1 MKKYCVS
8 IFTVLCSL
16 PAMAS
21 VTVVGRVLD
30 ERGAPLTGAFV
41 MDPNMSGVGG
51 YVESDGTIPSD
62 IPFSDN
68 ITSLQISMLG
78 YETQTV
84 AVNPNNPNIGS
95 IRMQP
100 DTEVL
105 EASVT
110 TACQFTTGSDKLY
123 REINSDKCYPY
134 ACRDAQYE
142 PSGNS
147 VAWYTGG
154 NSICI
159 GSAASGGPCAN
170 FCAGGNCQSITV
182 YDSCDYVIGKECTP
196 TNSTGFSSAFYTWRN
211 NTRTCEIQS
220 CDPGYRHNTT
230 NNTCEYQI
238 GQNCLSELRG
248 NHHAKTATWQLDKS
262 DNIVCKI
269 SACENNRYQ
278 YDTASN
284 KCIDQQGEPCTPENT
299 SHVKEAKYAYDAS
312 SDTLRCEIKKCDS
325 SDYTPN
331 DAKNQCVQSQ
341 GDCTDAAKKR
351 DKNATAGVMRNSIC
365 YITDCITGFDPND
378 AGTQCVQK
386 TGTDC
391 TPQYKSHYLTA
402 KWVLDSSNSELIC
415 EIKTCDSPEYA
426 VENNKCVKQT
436 GKDCTYTPNP
446 NNLIDTATLHLINGK
461 LECRIDD
468 CIDEYTPNA
477 AGTACEQ
484 SAGECTPTD
493 PNAKTGELKNG
504 VCKITECKSSDYIVD
519 RKNNECDLKAG
530 TNCADTLP
538 ARANVATAEWIL
550 GPDNEW
556 YCEAKTCISPQGR
569 YTLDEASNTCTAA
582 KTGECDVSSVP
593 NATKGEWEWHTIKNA
608 YVCTVV
614 DCTKDY
620 VPNEAGDACT
630 QSSGPC
636 TPDDP
641 NAAAGKFRGGTCI
654 VSECKPYFTKQDGKC
669 VSDVG
674 SKCTPENNQHVK
686 SAVWEQQTDGTL
698 ACIVKTCDSDR
709 YEIEDNACVD
719 KKGTACPDDEKP
731 TDANATAFEMKWKNG
746 ALLCEITECTKE
758 YLPSDDGQTCV
769 KSEGDCTTEQLAEIE
784 HATAGELKRGK
795 CRPTDCEDGF
805 EPDGKQCVEIG
816 GKCTTMPE
824 NARRAH
830 REYDA
835 ASGTEIC
842 IIDKCKSDYV
852 LSPDKMSCA
861 KPQLSKEDAQKQ
873 IDELQQNADAMRERE
888 QSLANRMTGGIAIG
902 AMGIGGMQIG
912 ASLAEQNADD
922 AAERDMAAY
931 LATFRCD
938 YGSGLNI
945 QGGETNIQLPGANTL
960 LPLYNEYTT
969 LAADL
974 KTRKEALGMAPG
986 IESEVILDAA
996 TSGLYD
1002 NESLGITDGVY
1013 TSISRAL
1020 MAPGGTDASEWAAQR
1035 ADTQQQLKTGAIVA
1049 GAGALVGVAGNVLTN
1064 YVGKNQP
1071 KESSDEITAKYD
1083 SKRTLLFQKLRPVQE
1098 ESLRKAIDV
1107 APVVE
1112 EDKEQDTSSPIVPN
1126 LDNLFETTISDWQSA
1141 CTQQGGTWDAE
1152 DITCICPGNAWWNL
1166 LDGKCIE
1173 IEISAINLNIGTSV
1187 LPKLPIAVFFAD
1199 SLFDS
1204 GKTTLKSTTEM
1215 DKTIQELRTATS
1227 GETNFKLLIVGY
1239 TDTDR
1244 ILTWKDICTKDKI
1257 CDNNALGRARAQT
1270 VADYIKSQW
1279 PELPA
1284 NTITV
1289 DTAGEK
1295 CAKRTTDAKQK
1306 ALYRKVA
1313 IYVAFNGEALPTSA
1327 EYCSSSQ
1334 SAQ

>member
-1 MKKYCVS
+1 
-8 IFTVLCSL
+8 
-16 PAMAS
+16 
-21 VTVVGRVLD
+21 
-30 ERGAPLTGAFV
+30 

-248 NHHAKTATWQLDKS
+248 NHHAKTATWQLDES

-278 YDTASN
+278 YDRASN

-312 SDTLRCEIKKCDS
+312 SDTLRCEI
-325 SDYTPN
+325 
-331 DAKNQCVQSQ
+331 
-341 GDCTDAAKKR
+341 
-351 DKNATAGVMRNSIC
+351 
-365 YITDCITGFDPND
+365 
-378 AGTQCVQK
+378 
-386 TGTDC
+386 
-391 TPQYKSHYLTA
+391 
-402 KWVLDSSNSELIC
+402 
-415 EIKTCDSPEYA
+415 
-426 VENNKCVKQT
+426 
-436 GKDCTYTPNP
+436 
-446 NNLIDTATLHLINGK
+446 
-461 LECRIDD
+461 
-468 CIDEYTPNA
+468 
-477 AGTACEQ
+477 
-484 SAGECTPTD
+484 
-493 PNAKTGELKNG
+493 
-504 VCKITECKSSDYIVD
+504 
-519 RKNNECDLKAG
+519 
-530 TNCADTLP
+530 
-538 ARANVATAEWIL
+538 
-550 GPDNEW
+550 
-556 YCEAKTCISPQGR
+556 
-569 YTLDEASNTCTAA
+569 
-582 KTGECDVSSVP
+582 
-593 NATKGEWEWHTIKNA
+593 
-608 YVCTVV
+608 
-614 DCTKDY
+614 
-620 VPNEAGDACT
+620 
-630 QSSGPC
+630 
-636 TPDDP
+636 
-641 NAAAGKFRGGTCI
+641 
-654 VSECKPYFTKQDGKC
+654 
-669 VSDVG
+669 
-674 SKCTPENNQHVK
+674 
-686 SAVWEQQTDGTL
+686 
-698 ACIVKTCDSDR
+698 
-709 YEIEDNACVD
+709 
-719 KKGTACPDDEKP
+719 
-731 TDANATAFEMKWKNG
+731 
-746 ALLCEITECTKE
+746 TECTKE
-758 YLPSDDGQTCV
+758 YLPSDDGQTCE
-769 KSEGDCTTEQLAEIE
+769 KSEGKCTDAQLAEIE

-805 EPDGKQCVEIG
+805 EPDGKQCVEIS
-816 GKCTTMPE
+816 GKCDPMPE
-824 NARRAH
+824 NARQAH

-861 KPQLSKEDAQKQ
+861 KPQLSKADAQKQ

-912 ASLAEQNADD
+912 AALAEQSADD

-974 KTRKEALGMAPG
+974 KTRKAALGMAPG

-1083 SKRTLLFQKLRPVQE
+1083 SKRTLLFQNLRPVQE
-1098 ESLRKAIDV
+1098 KSLRTAIAG

-1112 EDKEQDTSSPIVPN
+1112 EDKEQDTSTPTVPN
-1126 LDNLFETTISDWQSA
+1126 PDNLFETTISDWQSA

-1152 DITCICPGNAWWNL
+1152 NIDCNCPGNAWWNL

-1313 IYVAFNGEALPTSA
+1313 IYVAFNGESLPTSA

>member
-312 SDTLRCEIKKCDS
+312 SDTLRCEI
-325 SDYTPN
+325 
-331 DAKNQCVQSQ
+331 
-341 GDCTDAAKKR
+341 
-351 DKNATAGVMRNSIC
+351 
-365 YITDCITGFDPND
+365 
-378 AGTQCVQK
+378 
-386 TGTDC
+386 
-391 TPQYKSHYLTA
+391 
-402 KWVLDSSNSELIC
+402 
-415 EIKTCDSPEYA
+415 
-426 VENNKCVKQT
+426 
-436 GKDCTYTPNP
+436 
-446 NNLIDTATLHLINGK
+446 
-461 LECRIDD
+461 
-468 CIDEYTPNA
+468 
-477 AGTACEQ
+477 
-484 SAGECTPTD
+484 
-493 PNAKTGELKNG
+493 
-504 VCKITECKSSDYIVD
+504 
-519 RKNNECDLKAG
+519 
-530 TNCADTLP
+530 
-538 ARANVATAEWIL
+538 
-550 GPDNEW
+550 
-556 YCEAKTCISPQGR
+556 
-569 YTLDEASNTCTAA
+569 
-582 KTGECDVSSVP
+582 
-593 NATKGEWEWHTIKNA
+593 
-608 YVCTVV
+608 
-614 DCTKDY
+614 
-620 VPNEAGDACT
+620 
-630 QSSGPC
+630 
-636 TPDDP
+636 
-641 NAAAGKFRGGTCI
+641 
-654 VSECKPYFTKQDGKC
+654 
-669 VSDVG
+669 
-674 SKCTPENNQHVK
+674 
-686 SAVWEQQTDGTL
+686 
-698 ACIVKTCDSDR
+698 
-709 YEIEDNACVD
+709 
-719 KKGTACPDDEKP
+719 
-731 TDANATAFEMKWKNG
+731 
-746 ALLCEITECTKE
+746 TECTKE
-758 YLPSDDGQTCV
+758 YLPSDDGQTCE
-769 KSEGDCTTEQLAEIE
+769 KSEGKCTDAQLAEIE

-805 EPDGKQCVEIG
+805 EPDGKKCVEIS
-816 GKCTTMPE
+816 GKCDPMPE

-902 AMGIGGMQIG
+902 AMGIGGMQVG
-912 ASLAEQNADD
+912 AALAEQSADD

-1098 ESLRKAIDV
+1098 KSLRKAIAV

-1152 DITCICPGNAWWNL
+1152 NIDCDCPGNAWWNL

-1173 IEISAINLNIGTSV
+1173 IEISAINLNIGASV

-1295 CAKRTTDAKQK
+1295 CAKSTTDAKQK

>member
-1 MKKYCVS
+1 MKKHLVS
-8 IFTVLCSL
+8 IFTIMFAV
-16 PAMAS
+16 PAMANIS
-21 VTVVGRVLD
+21 ITGRILD
-30 ERGAPLTGAFV
+30 EHGAPLVGAFV

-51 YVESDGTIPSD
+51 YIESDGTIPSN

-68 ITSLQISMLG
+68 ITHLQISMMG

-110 TACQFTTGSDKLY
+110 TACQSTTGSNKLY
-123 REINSDKCYPY
+123 REVNSEKCYPY

-159 GSAASGGPCAN
+159 GSADSGGPCAN

-182 YDSCDYVIGKECTP
+182 YDSCDYVIGQECTP
-196 TNSTGFSSAFYTWRN
+196 TNPTGFSSAIYAWN
-211 NTRTCEIQS
+211 GSTRTCEIQS

-248 NHHAKTATWQLDKS
+248 SHHAKTATWQLDES
-262 DNIVCKI
+262 NNLVCKI

-284 KCIDQQGEPCTPENT
+284 KCIDQQGESCTPEKT
-299 SHVKEAKYAYDAS
+299 DHVKEAKYTYDAS
-312 SDTLRCEIKKCDS
+312 TDTLRCEIKKCDS

-331 DAKNQCVQSQ
+331 DAKTQCIQSQ
-341 GDCTDAAKKR
+341 GDCTQIAKNR
-351 DKNATAGVMRNSIC
+351 DKNATAGVMRDGIC
-365 YITDCITGFDPND
+365 YITDCVLGYEPHD
-378 AGTQCVQK
+378 AGTRCLQK

-391 TPQYKSHYLTA
+391 TPKYKSHYLTA

-446 NNLIDTATLHLINGK
+446 DNLIDTATLHLVNGK
-461 LECRIDD
+461 LECRIDK

-493 PNAKTGELKNG
+493 PNAENGELKNG
-504 VCKITECKSSDYIVD
+504 VCKIIDCKPDYVLN
-519 RKNNECDLKAG
+519 RKNNKCDLKTG

-538 ARANVATAEWIL
+538 ARANVATAEWTL
-550 GPDNEW
+550 GSDNEW
-556 YCEAKTCISPQGR
+556 YCEAKTCVVPRAR
-569 YTLDEASNTCTAA
+569 YTLDKDSNTCIEA
-582 KTGECDVSSVP
+582 KSGDCSVSGIQ
-593 NATKGEWEWHTIKNA
+593 NATKGEWEWDTIQNA
-608 YVCTVV
+608 HVCKVV
-614 DCTKDY
+614 DCVKDY
-620 VPNEAGDACT
+620 VPNNAGDACT

-641 NAAAGKFRGGTCI
+641 NAAAGKFRGDTCI
-654 VSECKPYFTKQDGKC
+654 VTECKPDFTKKDGKC
-669 VSDVG
+669 ISNVG
-674 SKCTPENNQHVK
+674 AKCKPDNNRHVK
-686 SAVWEQQTDGTL
+686 SAVWEQQTDGTM

-709 YEIEDNACVD
+709 YAIENNACVD
-719 KKGTACPDDEKP
+719 KKGTTCPDDEKP

-746 ALLCEITECTKE
+746 ALRCEITECTKE

-795 CRPTDCEDGF
+795 CRPTDCAAGF
-805 EPDGKQCVEIG
+805 EPDGKKCVEIS
-816 GKCTTMPE
+816 GKCDPMPE

-830 REYDA
+830 REWNA
-835 ASGTEIC
+835 ETNTETC
-842 IIDKCKSDYV
+842 IIDECKSDYT
-852 LSPDKMSCA
+852 LTNNQCL

-873 IDELQQNADAMRERE
+873 IDELRENADAMRERE
-888 QSLANRMTGGIAIG
+888 QSLANRTIGAAAIG
-902 AMGIGGMQIG
+902 ATGIGGMQL
-912 ASLAEQNADD
+912 ASALAEQRADD
-922 AAERDMAAY
+922 AAEQDMTAY

-938 YGSGLNI
+938 YGAGRNI
-945 QGGETNIQLPGANTL
+945 SGGEVNIQLPGANTL

-974 KTRKEALGMAPG
+974 KTRKTALGMPPG
-986 IESEVILDAA
+986 LESEVILDAA

-1002 NESLGITDGVY
+1002 NESLGKTDGAY
-1013 TSISRAL
+1013 TSLARAL
-1020 MAPGGTDASEWAAQR
+1020 SDPNSADAAEWAAQR
-1035 ADTQQQLKTGAIVA
+1035 ADTQQQLKTGAITA
-1049 GAGALVGVAGNVLTN
+1049 GAGALVGIVGNVLTN
-1064 YVGKNQP
+1064 YVGDQP
-1071 KESSDEITAKYD
+1071 REQSAEIRAKYD
-1083 SKRTLLFQKLRPVQE
+1083 AKRTLLSKNLSSTQE
-1098 ESLRKAIDV
+1098 ESMREAITN
-1107 APVVE
+1107 APPVE
-1112 EDKEQDTSSPIVPN
+1112 EGKEQDTSATSNSNV
-1126 LDNLFETTISDWQSA
+1126 DNLFQTTVSEWQSSCA
-1141 CTQQGGTWDAE
+1141 QQGGTWDTLN
-1152 DITCICPGNAWWNL
+1152 ITCNCPGNAWWDFIN
-1166 LDGKCIE
+1166 DECVKPNNSG
-1173 IEISAINLNIGTSV
+1173 INLNITTSNESKTPV
-1187 LPKLPIAVFFAD
+1187 AVFFAD

-1204 GKTTLKSTTEM
+1204 GKTTLKSTTELN
-1215 DKTIQELRTATS
+1215 KSIQELRTATS
-1227 GETNFKLLIVGY
+1227 GETNFKLLLVGY

-1279 PELPA
+1279 PDLPTNA
-1284 NTITV
+1284 ISV
-1289 DTAGEK
+1289 DTAGEQ
-1295 CAKRTTDAKQK
+1295 CAKKTTDAKQK

-1313 IYVAFNGEALPTSA
+1313 VYVAFDGEALPVSG
-1327 EYCSSSQ
+1327 EYCN
-1334 SAQ
+1334 AQ

>member
-1 MKKYCVS
+1 
-8 IFTVLCSL
+8 
-16 PAMAS
+16 
-21 VTVVGRVLD
+21 
-30 ERGAPLTGAFV
+30 

-68 ITSLQISMLG
+68 ITSLQISMMG

-105 EASVT
+105 EDSKT
-110 TACQFTTGSDKLY
+110 TACRFTTGSDKLY
-123 REINSDKCYPY
+123 HEINSDKCYPY

-182 YDSCDYVIGKECTP
+182 YDSCDYVIGQECTP
-196 TNSTGFSSAFYTWRN
+196 TNPTGFSSAIYAWN
-211 NTRTCEIQS
+211 GSTRTCEIQS

-248 NHHAKTATWQLDKS
+248 NHHAKTATWQLDES
-262 DNIVCKI
+262 NNLVCKI

-278 YDTASN
+278 YDKASN

-312 SDTLRCEIKKCDS
+312 SDTLRCEI
-325 SDYTPN
+325 
-331 DAKNQCVQSQ
+331 
-341 GDCTDAAKKR
+341 
-351 DKNATAGVMRNSIC
+351 
-365 YITDCITGFDPND
+365 
-378 AGTQCVQK
+378 
-386 TGTDC
+386 
-391 TPQYKSHYLTA
+391 
-402 KWVLDSSNSELIC
+402 
-415 EIKTCDSPEYA
+415 
-426 VENNKCVKQT
+426 
-436 GKDCTYTPNP
+436 
-446 NNLIDTATLHLINGK
+446 
-461 LECRIDD
+461 
-468 CIDEYTPNA
+468 
-477 AGTACEQ
+477 
-484 SAGECTPTD
+484 
-493 PNAKTGELKNG
+493 
-504 VCKITECKSSDYIVD
+504 
-519 RKNNECDLKAG
+519 
-530 TNCADTLP
+530 
-538 ARANVATAEWIL
+538 
-550 GPDNEW
+550 
-556 YCEAKTCISPQGR
+556 
-569 YTLDEASNTCTAA
+569 
-582 KTGECDVSSVP
+582 
-593 NATKGEWEWHTIKNA
+593 
-608 YVCTVV
+608 
-614 DCTKDY
+614 
-620 VPNEAGDACT
+620 
-630 QSSGPC
+630 
-636 TPDDP
+636 
-641 NAAAGKFRGGTCI
+641 
-654 VSECKPYFTKQDGKC
+654 
-669 VSDVG
+669 
-674 SKCTPENNQHVK
+674 
-686 SAVWEQQTDGTL
+686 
-698 ACIVKTCDSDR
+698 
-709 YEIEDNACVD
+709 
-719 KKGTACPDDEKP
+719 
-731 TDANATAFEMKWKNG
+731 
-746 ALLCEITECTKE
+746 TECTKE
-758 YLPSDDGQTCV
+758 YLPSDDGQTCE
-769 KSEGDCTTEQLAEIE
+769 KSEGKCTDAQLAEIE

-805 EPDGKQCVEIG
+805 EPDGKKCVEIS
-816 GKCTTMPE
+816 GKCDPMPE

-912 ASLAEQNADD
+912 AALAEQNADD

-1020 MAPGGTDASEWAAQR
+1020 MAPDGTDASEWAAQR

-1083 SKRTLLFQKLRPVQE
+1083 SKRRLLFKNLRPVQE
-1098 ESLRKAIDV
+1098 ESLRTAIAV
-1107 APVVE
+1107 APGVE

-1152 DITCICPGNAWWNL
+1152 NIDCDCPGNAWWNL

>member
-1 MKKYCVS
+1 
-8 IFTVLCSL
+8 
-16 PAMAS
+16 
-21 VTVVGRVLD
+21 
-30 ERGAPLTGAFV
+30 

-110 TACQFTTGSDKLY
+110 TACQSTTGSNKLY

-196 TNSTGFSSAFYTWRN
+196 TNPTGFSSAIYAWTGS
-211 NTRTCEIQS
+211 TRTCEIQS

-238 GQNCLSELRG
+238 GQNCLNELRG
-248 NHHAKTATWQLDKS
+248 NHHAKTATWQLDES

-312 SDTLRCEIKKCDS
+312 SDTLRCEI
-325 SDYTPN
+325 
-331 DAKNQCVQSQ
+331 
-341 GDCTDAAKKR
+341 
-351 DKNATAGVMRNSIC
+351 
-365 YITDCITGFDPND
+365 
-378 AGTQCVQK
+378 
-386 TGTDC
+386 
-391 TPQYKSHYLTA
+391 
-402 KWVLDSSNSELIC
+402 
-415 EIKTCDSPEYA
+415 
-426 VENNKCVKQT
+426 
-436 GKDCTYTPNP
+436 
-446 NNLIDTATLHLINGK
+446 
-461 LECRIDD
+461 
-468 CIDEYTPNA
+468 
-477 AGTACEQ
+477 
-484 SAGECTPTD
+484 
-493 PNAKTGELKNG
+493 
-504 VCKITECKSSDYIVD
+504 
-519 RKNNECDLKAG
+519 
-530 TNCADTLP
+530 
-538 ARANVATAEWIL
+538 
-550 GPDNEW
+550 
-556 YCEAKTCISPQGR
+556 
-569 YTLDEASNTCTAA
+569 
-582 KTGECDVSSVP
+582 
-593 NATKGEWEWHTIKNA
+593 
-608 YVCTVV
+608 
-614 DCTKDY
+614 
-620 VPNEAGDACT
+620 
-630 QSSGPC
+630 
-636 TPDDP
+636 
-641 NAAAGKFRGGTCI
+641 
-654 VSECKPYFTKQDGKC
+654 
-669 VSDVG
+669 
-674 SKCTPENNQHVK
+674 
-686 SAVWEQQTDGTL
+686 
-698 ACIVKTCDSDR
+698 
-709 YEIEDNACVD
+709 
-719 KKGTACPDDEKP
+719 
-731 TDANATAFEMKWKNG
+731 
-746 ALLCEITECTKE
+746 TECTTE
-758 YLPSDDGQTCV
+758 YLPSDDGQTCE

-912 ASLAEQNADD
+912 AALAEQSADD

-1083 SKRTLLFQKLRPVQE
+1083 SKRTLLFQNLRPVQE

-1112 EDKEQDTSSPIVPN
+1112 EGKEQDTSSLI
-1126 LDNLFETTISDWQSA
+1126 DNLFKTTVSEWQSA

-1152 DITCICPGNAWWNL
+1152 NIDCNCPGNAWWNL

-1173 IEISAINLNIGTSV
+1173 FEISAINLNIGTSV

-1295 CAKRTTDAKQK
+1295 CAKSTTDAKQK

>member
-1 MKKYCVS
+1 
-8 IFTVLCSL
+8 
-16 PAMAS
+16 
-21 VTVVGRVLD
+21 
-30 ERGAPLTGAFV
+30 

-84 AVNPNNPNIGS
+84 AVNPDNPNIGS

-248 NHHAKTATWQLDKS
+248 NHHAKTATWQLDES

-284 KCIDQQGEPCTPENT
+284 KCIDQQDEPCTPENT

-312 SDTLRCEIKKCDS
+312 SDTLRCEI
-325 SDYTPN
+325 
-331 DAKNQCVQSQ
+331 
-341 GDCTDAAKKR
+341 
-351 DKNATAGVMRNSIC
+351 
-365 YITDCITGFDPND
+365 
-378 AGTQCVQK
+378 
-386 TGTDC
+386 
-391 TPQYKSHYLTA
+391 
-402 KWVLDSSNSELIC
+402 
-415 EIKTCDSPEYA
+415 
-426 VENNKCVKQT
+426 
-436 GKDCTYTPNP
+436 
-446 NNLIDTATLHLINGK
+446 
-461 LECRIDD
+461 
-468 CIDEYTPNA
+468 
-477 AGTACEQ
+477 
-484 SAGECTPTD
+484 
-493 PNAKTGELKNG
+493 
-504 VCKITECKSSDYIVD
+504 
-519 RKNNECDLKAG
+519 
-530 TNCADTLP
+530 
-538 ARANVATAEWIL
+538 
-550 GPDNEW
+550 
-556 YCEAKTCISPQGR
+556 
-569 YTLDEASNTCTAA
+569 
-582 KTGECDVSSVP
+582 
-593 NATKGEWEWHTIKNA
+593 
-608 YVCTVV
+608 
-614 DCTKDY
+614 
-620 VPNEAGDACT
+620 
-630 QSSGPC
+630 
-636 TPDDP
+636 
-641 NAAAGKFRGGTCI
+641 
-654 VSECKPYFTKQDGKC
+654 
-669 VSDVG
+669 
-674 SKCTPENNQHVK
+674 
-686 SAVWEQQTDGTL
+686 
-698 ACIVKTCDSDR
+698 
-709 YEIEDNACVD
+709 
-719 KKGTACPDDEKP
+719 
-731 TDANATAFEMKWKNG
+731 
-746 ALLCEITECTKE
+746 TECTKE
-758 YLPSDDGQTCV
+758 YLPSDDGQTCE
-769 KSEGDCTTEQLAEIE
+769 KSEGKCTDAQLAEIE

-805 EPDGKQCVEIG
+805 EPDGEKCVEIS
-816 GKCTTMPE
+816 GKCDPMPE
-824 NARRAH
+824 NARQAH

-912 ASLAEQNADD
+912 AALAEQNADD

-1083 SKRTLLFQKLRPVQE
+1083 SKRTLLFQNLGPVQE
-1098 ESLRKAIDV
+1098 ESLRKAIAV

-1152 DITCICPGNAWWNL
+1152 NIDCDCPGNAWWNL

-1173 IEISAINLNIGTSV
+1173 IEISAINLNISASV

-1313 IYVAFNGEALPTSA
+1313 IYVAFNGETLPTSA

>member
-278 YDTASN
+278 YDKASN

-312 SDTLRCEIKKCDS
+312 SDTLRCEI
-325 SDYTPN
+325 
-331 DAKNQCVQSQ
+331 
-341 GDCTDAAKKR
+341 
-351 DKNATAGVMRNSIC
+351 
-365 YITDCITGFDPND
+365 
-378 AGTQCVQK
+378 
-386 TGTDC
+386 
-391 TPQYKSHYLTA
+391 
-402 KWVLDSSNSELIC
+402 
-415 EIKTCDSPEYA
+415 
-426 VENNKCVKQT
+426 
-436 GKDCTYTPNP
+436 
-446 NNLIDTATLHLINGK
+446 
-461 LECRIDD
+461 
-468 CIDEYTPNA
+468 
-477 AGTACEQ
+477 
-484 SAGECTPTD
+484 
-493 PNAKTGELKNG
+493 
-504 VCKITECKSSDYIVD
+504 
-519 RKNNECDLKAG
+519 
-530 TNCADTLP
+530 
-538 ARANVATAEWIL
+538 
-550 GPDNEW
+550 
-556 YCEAKTCISPQGR
+556 
-569 YTLDEASNTCTAA
+569 
-582 KTGECDVSSVP
+582 
-593 NATKGEWEWHTIKNA
+593 
-608 YVCTVV
+608 
-614 DCTKDY
+614 
-620 VPNEAGDACT
+620 
-630 QSSGPC
+630 
-636 TPDDP
+636 
-641 NAAAGKFRGGTCI
+641 
-654 VSECKPYFTKQDGKC
+654 
-669 VSDVG
+669 
-674 SKCTPENNQHVK
+674 
-686 SAVWEQQTDGTL
+686 
-698 ACIVKTCDSDR
+698 
-709 YEIEDNACVD
+709 
-719 KKGTACPDDEKP
+719 
-731 TDANATAFEMKWKNG
+731 
-746 ALLCEITECTKE
+746 TECTKE
-758 YLPSDDGQTCV
+758 YLPSDDGQTCE
-769 KSEGDCTTEQLAEIE
+769 KSEGKCTDAQLAEIE

-795 CRPTDCEDGF
+795 CHPTDCEDGF
-805 EPDGKQCVEIG
+805 EPDGKQCVEIS
-816 GKCTTMPE
+816 GKCDPMPE
-824 NARRAH
+824 NARQAH

-902 AMGIGGMQIG
+902 ATGIGGMQIG
-912 ASLAEQNADD
+912 AALAEQSADD

-1020 MAPGGTDASEWAAQR
+1020 MAPDGTDASEWAAQR

-1083 SKRTLLFQKLRPVQE
+1083 SKRTLLFQNLRPVQE
-1098 ESLRKAIDV
+1098 ESLRKAIAV

-1126 LDNLFETTISDWQSA
+1126 PDNLFETTISDWQSA

-1152 DITCICPGNAWWNL
+1152 NIDCECPGNAWWNL

>member
-248 NHHAKTATWQLDKS
+248 NHHAKTATWQLDES

-278 YDTASN
+278 YDTTSN

-312 SDTLRCEIKKCDS
+312 SDTLRCEI
-325 SDYTPN
+325 
-331 DAKNQCVQSQ
+331 
-341 GDCTDAAKKR
+341 
-351 DKNATAGVMRNSIC
+351 
-365 YITDCITGFDPND
+365 
-378 AGTQCVQK
+378 
-386 TGTDC
+386 
-391 TPQYKSHYLTA
+391 
-402 KWVLDSSNSELIC
+402 
-415 EIKTCDSPEYA
+415 
-426 VENNKCVKQT
+426 
-436 GKDCTYTPNP
+436 
-446 NNLIDTATLHLINGK
+446 
-461 LECRIDD
+461 
-468 CIDEYTPNA
+468 
-477 AGTACEQ
+477 
-484 SAGECTPTD
+484 
-493 PNAKTGELKNG
+493 
-504 VCKITECKSSDYIVD
+504 
-519 RKNNECDLKAG
+519 
-530 TNCADTLP
+530 
-538 ARANVATAEWIL
+538 
-550 GPDNEW
+550 
-556 YCEAKTCISPQGR
+556 
-569 YTLDEASNTCTAA
+569 
-582 KTGECDVSSVP
+582 
-593 NATKGEWEWHTIKNA
+593 
-608 YVCTVV
+608 
-614 DCTKDY
+614 
-620 VPNEAGDACT
+620 
-630 QSSGPC
+630 
-636 TPDDP
+636 
-641 NAAAGKFRGGTCI
+641 
-654 VSECKPYFTKQDGKC
+654 
-669 VSDVG
+669 
-674 SKCTPENNQHVK
+674 
-686 SAVWEQQTDGTL
+686 
-698 ACIVKTCDSDR
+698 
-709 YEIEDNACVD
+709 
-719 KKGTACPDDEKP
+719 
-731 TDANATAFEMKWKNG
+731 
-746 ALLCEITECTKE
+746 TECTKE
-758 YLPSDDGQTCV
+758 YLPSDDGQTCE
-769 KSEGDCTTEQLAEIE
+769 KSEGKCTDAQLAEIE

-805 EPDGKQCVEIG
+805 EPDGKKCVEIS
-816 GKCTTMPE
+816 GKCDPMPE
-824 NARRAH
+824 NARQAH

-912 ASLAEQNADD
+912 AALAEQSADD

-1083 SKRTLLFQKLRPVQE
+1083 SKRTLLFQNLHPVQE

-1107 APVVE
+1107 APGVE
-1112 EDKEQDTSSPIVPN
+1112 KDKEQDTSSPTVPN
-1126 LDNLFETTISDWQSA
+1126 PDNLFETTISDWQSA

-1152 DITCICPGNAWWNL
+1152 NITCHCPGNAWWNL

-1227 GETNFKLLIVGY
+1227 GDTNFKLLIVGY

>member
-1 MKKYCVS
+1 
-8 IFTVLCSL
+8 
-16 PAMAS
+16 
-21 VTVVGRVLD
+21 
-30 ERGAPLTGAFV
+30 

-312 SDTLRCEIKKCDS
+312 SDTLRCEI
-325 SDYTPN
+325 
-331 DAKNQCVQSQ
+331 
-341 GDCTDAAKKR
+341 
-351 DKNATAGVMRNSIC
+351 
-365 YITDCITGFDPND
+365 
-378 AGTQCVQK
+378 
-386 TGTDC
+386 
-391 TPQYKSHYLTA
+391 
-402 KWVLDSSNSELIC
+402 
-415 EIKTCDSPEYA
+415 
-426 VENNKCVKQT
+426 
-436 GKDCTYTPNP
+436 
-446 NNLIDTATLHLINGK
+446 
-461 LECRIDD
+461 
-468 CIDEYTPNA
+468 
-477 AGTACEQ
+477 
-484 SAGECTPTD
+484 
-493 PNAKTGELKNG
+493 
-504 VCKITECKSSDYIVD
+504 
-519 RKNNECDLKAG
+519 
-530 TNCADTLP
+530 
-538 ARANVATAEWIL
+538 
-550 GPDNEW
+550 
-556 YCEAKTCISPQGR
+556 
-569 YTLDEASNTCTAA
+569 
-582 KTGECDVSSVP
+582 
-593 NATKGEWEWHTIKNA
+593 
-608 YVCTVV
+608 
-614 DCTKDY
+614 
-620 VPNEAGDACT
+620 
-630 QSSGPC
+630 
-636 TPDDP
+636 
-641 NAAAGKFRGGTCI
+641 
-654 VSECKPYFTKQDGKC
+654 
-669 VSDVG
+669 
-674 SKCTPENNQHVK
+674 
-686 SAVWEQQTDGTL
+686 
-698 ACIVKTCDSDR
+698 
-709 YEIEDNACVD
+709 
-719 KKGTACPDDEKP
+719 
-731 TDANATAFEMKWKNG
+731 
-746 ALLCEITECTKE
+746 TECTKE

-805 EPDGKQCVEIG
+805 EPDGKKCVEIS
-816 GKCTTMPE
+816 GKCDPMPE
-824 NARRAH
+824 NARQAH

-902 AMGIGGMQIG
+902 ATGIGGMQIG
-912 ASLAEQNADD
+912 AALAEQSADD

-1083 SKRTLLFQKLRPVQE
+1083 SKRTLLFQNLRPVQE
-1098 ESLRKAIDV
+1098 KSLREAITY

-1112 EDKEQDTSSPIVPN
+1112 EGKEQDTSPTVPN

-1152 DITCICPGNAWWNL
+1152 NIDCDCPGNAWWNL

-1313 IYVAFNGEALPTSA
+1313 IYVAFNGETLPTSA

>member
-1 MKKYCVS
+1 
-8 IFTVLCSL
+8 
-16 PAMAS
+16 
-21 VTVVGRVLD
+21 
-30 ERGAPLTGAFV
+30 

-84 AVNPNNPNIGS
+84 AVNPDNPNIGS

-248 NHHAKTATWQLDKS
+248 NHHAKTATWQLDES

-278 YDTASN
+278 YDRASN

-312 SDTLRCEIKKCDS
+312 SDTLRCEI
-325 SDYTPN
+325 
-331 DAKNQCVQSQ
+331 
-341 GDCTDAAKKR
+341 
-351 DKNATAGVMRNSIC
+351 
-365 YITDCITGFDPND
+365 
-378 AGTQCVQK
+378 
-386 TGTDC
+386 
-391 TPQYKSHYLTA
+391 
-402 KWVLDSSNSELIC
+402 
-415 EIKTCDSPEYA
+415 
-426 VENNKCVKQT
+426 
-436 GKDCTYTPNP
+436 
-446 NNLIDTATLHLINGK
+446 
-461 LECRIDD
+461 
-468 CIDEYTPNA
+468 
-477 AGTACEQ
+477 
-484 SAGECTPTD
+484 
-493 PNAKTGELKNG
+493 
-504 VCKITECKSSDYIVD
+504 
-519 RKNNECDLKAG
+519 
-530 TNCADTLP
+530 
-538 ARANVATAEWIL
+538 
-550 GPDNEW
+550 
-556 YCEAKTCISPQGR
+556 
-569 YTLDEASNTCTAA
+569 
-582 KTGECDVSSVP
+582 
-593 NATKGEWEWHTIKNA
+593 
-608 YVCTVV
+608 
-614 DCTKDY
+614 
-620 VPNEAGDACT
+620 
-630 QSSGPC
+630 
-636 TPDDP
+636 
-641 NAAAGKFRGGTCI
+641 
-654 VSECKPYFTKQDGKC
+654 
-669 VSDVG
+669 
-674 SKCTPENNQHVK
+674 
-686 SAVWEQQTDGTL
+686 
-698 ACIVKTCDSDR
+698 
-709 YEIEDNACVD
+709 
-719 KKGTACPDDEKP
+719 
-731 TDANATAFEMKWKNG
+731 
-746 ALLCEITECTKE
+746 TECTTE
-758 YLPSDDGQTCV
+758 YLPSDDGQTCE
-769 KSEGDCTTEQLAEIE
+769 KSEGKCTDAQLAEIE

-805 EPDGKQCVEIG
+805 EPDGEKCVEIS
-816 GKCTTMPE
+816 GKCDPMPE
-824 NARRAH
+824 NARQAH

-912 ASLAEQNADD
+912 AALAEQNADD

-1098 ESLRKAIDV
+1098 ESFRKAIAD

-1112 EDKEQDTSSPIVPN
+1112 EGKEQDTSSIGQN
-1126 LDNLFETTISDWQSA
+1126 LDKLFETTISDWQSA

-1152 DITCICPGNAWWNL
+1152 NIDCDCPGNAWWNL

-1313 IYVAFNGEALPTSA
+1313 IYVAFNGETLPTSA

>member
-1 MKKYCVS
+1 MKKYLVS
-8 IFTVLCSL
+8 IFTIMFAV
-16 PAMAS
+16 PAMANIS
-21 VTVVGRVLD
+21 ITGRILD

-68 ITSLQISMLG
+68 ITSLQISMMG

-105 EASVT
+105 EDSKT
-110 TACQFTTGSDKLY
+110 TACRFTTGSDKLY
-123 REINSDKCYPY
+123 HEINSDKCYPY

-159 GSAASGGPCAN
+159 GSADSGGPCAN

-182 YDSCDYVIGKECTP
+182 YDSCDYVIGQECTP
-196 TNSTGFSSAFYTWRN
+196 TNPTGFSSAIYAWN
-211 NTRTCEIQS
+211 GSTRTCEIQS

-248 NHHAKTATWQLDKS
+248 NHHAKTATWQLDES
-262 DNIVCKI
+262 NNLVCKI

-278 YDTASN
+278 YDKASN

-312 SDTLRCEIKKCDS
+312 SDTLRCEI
-325 SDYTPN
+325 
-331 DAKNQCVQSQ
+331 
-341 GDCTDAAKKR
+341 
-351 DKNATAGVMRNSIC
+351 
-365 YITDCITGFDPND
+365 
-378 AGTQCVQK
+378 
-386 TGTDC
+386 
-391 TPQYKSHYLTA
+391 
-402 KWVLDSSNSELIC
+402 
-415 EIKTCDSPEYA
+415 
-426 VENNKCVKQT
+426 
-436 GKDCTYTPNP
+436 
-446 NNLIDTATLHLINGK
+446 
-461 LECRIDD
+461 
-468 CIDEYTPNA
+468 
-477 AGTACEQ
+477 
-484 SAGECTPTD
+484 
-493 PNAKTGELKNG
+493 
-504 VCKITECKSSDYIVD
+504 
-519 RKNNECDLKAG
+519 
-530 TNCADTLP
+530 
-538 ARANVATAEWIL
+538 
-550 GPDNEW
+550 
-556 YCEAKTCISPQGR
+556 
-569 YTLDEASNTCTAA
+569 
-582 KTGECDVSSVP
+582 
-593 NATKGEWEWHTIKNA
+593 
-608 YVCTVV
+608 
-614 DCTKDY
+614 
-620 VPNEAGDACT
+620 
-630 QSSGPC
+630 
-636 TPDDP
+636 
-641 NAAAGKFRGGTCI
+641 
-654 VSECKPYFTKQDGKC
+654 
-669 VSDVG
+669 
-674 SKCTPENNQHVK
+674 
-686 SAVWEQQTDGTL
+686 
-698 ACIVKTCDSDR
+698 
-709 YEIEDNACVD
+709 
-719 KKGTACPDDEKP
+719 
-731 TDANATAFEMKWKNG
+731 
-746 ALLCEITECTKE
+746 TECTKE
-758 YLPSDDGQTCV
+758 YLPSDDGQTCE
-769 KSEGDCTTEQLAEIE
+769 KSEGKCTDAQLAEIE

-805 EPDGKQCVEIG
+805 EPDGKQCVEIS
-816 GKCTTMPE
+816 GKCDPMPE
-824 NARRAH
+824 NARQAH

-912 ASLAEQNADD
+912 AALAEQSADD

-1020 MAPGGTDASEWAAQR
+1020 MAPDGTDASEWAAQR

-1083 SKRTLLFQKLRPVQE
+1083 SKRTLLFQNLGPVQE
-1098 ESLRKAIDV
+1098 ESLRKAIAV

-1152 DITCICPGNAWWNL
+1152 DITCHCPGNAWWNL

-1227 GETNFKLLIVGY
+1227 GDTNFKLLIVGY

-1313 IYVAFNGEALPTSA
+1313 IYVAFNGETLPTSA

>member
-1 MKKYCVS
+1 
-8 IFTVLCSL
+8 
-16 PAMAS
+16 
-21 VTVVGRVLD
+21 
-30 ERGAPLTGAFV
+30 

-84 AVNPNNPNIGS
+84 AVNPDNPNIGS

-248 NHHAKTATWQLDKS
+248 NHHAKTATWQLDES

-278 YDTASN
+278 YDRASN

-312 SDTLRCEIKKCDS
+312 SDTLRCEI
-325 SDYTPN
+325 
-331 DAKNQCVQSQ
+331 
-341 GDCTDAAKKR
+341 
-351 DKNATAGVMRNSIC
+351 
-365 YITDCITGFDPND
+365 
-378 AGTQCVQK
+378 
-386 TGTDC
+386 
-391 TPQYKSHYLTA
+391 
-402 KWVLDSSNSELIC
+402 
-415 EIKTCDSPEYA
+415 
-426 VENNKCVKQT
+426 
-436 GKDCTYTPNP
+436 
-446 NNLIDTATLHLINGK
+446 
-461 LECRIDD
+461 
-468 CIDEYTPNA
+468 
-477 AGTACEQ
+477 
-484 SAGECTPTD
+484 
-493 PNAKTGELKNG
+493 
-504 VCKITECKSSDYIVD
+504 
-519 RKNNECDLKAG
+519 
-530 TNCADTLP
+530 
-538 ARANVATAEWIL
+538 
-550 GPDNEW
+550 
-556 YCEAKTCISPQGR
+556 
-569 YTLDEASNTCTAA
+569 
-582 KTGECDVSSVP
+582 
-593 NATKGEWEWHTIKNA
+593 
-608 YVCTVV
+608 
-614 DCTKDY
+614 
-620 VPNEAGDACT
+620 
-630 QSSGPC
+630 
-636 TPDDP
+636 
-641 NAAAGKFRGGTCI
+641 
-654 VSECKPYFTKQDGKC
+654 
-669 VSDVG
+669 
-674 SKCTPENNQHVK
+674 
-686 SAVWEQQTDGTL
+686 
-698 ACIVKTCDSDR
+698 
-709 YEIEDNACVD
+709 
-719 KKGTACPDDEKP
+719 
-731 TDANATAFEMKWKNG
+731 
-746 ALLCEITECTKE
+746 TECTTE
-758 YLPSDDGQTCV
+758 YLPSDDGQTCE
-769 KSEGDCTTEQLAEIE
+769 KSEGKCTDAQLAEIE

-805 EPDGKQCVEIG
+805 EPDGEKCVEIS
-816 GKCTTMPE
+816 GKCDPMPE
-824 NARRAH
+824 NARQAH

-912 ASLAEQNADD
+912 AALAEQNADD

-1083 SKRTLLFQKLRPVQE
+1083 SKRTLLFQNLGPVQE
-1098 ESLRKAIDV
+1098 ESLRKAIAV

-1152 DITCICPGNAWWNL
+1152 NIDCDCPGNAWWNL

-1313 IYVAFNGEALPTSA
+1313 IYVAFNGETLPTSA

>member
-196 TNSTGFSSAFYTWRN
+196 TNSTGFSSAIYAWN
-211 NTRTCEIQS
+211 GSTRTCEIQS

-248 NHHAKTATWQLDKS
+248 NHHAKTATWQLDES
-262 DNIVCKI
+262 NNIVCKI

-278 YDTASN
+278 YDTTSN

-312 SDTLRCEIKKCDS
+312 SDTLRCEI
-325 SDYTPN
+325 
-331 DAKNQCVQSQ
+331 
-341 GDCTDAAKKR
+341 
-351 DKNATAGVMRNSIC
+351 
-365 YITDCITGFDPND
+365 
-378 AGTQCVQK
+378 
-386 TGTDC
+386 
-391 TPQYKSHYLTA
+391 
-402 KWVLDSSNSELIC
+402 
-415 EIKTCDSPEYA
+415 
-426 VENNKCVKQT
+426 
-436 GKDCTYTPNP
+436 
-446 NNLIDTATLHLINGK
+446 
-461 LECRIDD
+461 
-468 CIDEYTPNA
+468 
-477 AGTACEQ
+477 
-484 SAGECTPTD
+484 
-493 PNAKTGELKNG
+493 
-504 VCKITECKSSDYIVD
+504 
-519 RKNNECDLKAG
+519 
-530 TNCADTLP
+530 
-538 ARANVATAEWIL
+538 
-550 GPDNEW
+550 
-556 YCEAKTCISPQGR
+556 
-569 YTLDEASNTCTAA
+569 
-582 KTGECDVSSVP
+582 
-593 NATKGEWEWHTIKNA
+593 
-608 YVCTVV
+608 
-614 DCTKDY
+614 
-620 VPNEAGDACT
+620 
-630 QSSGPC
+630 
-636 TPDDP
+636 
-641 NAAAGKFRGGTCI
+641 
-654 VSECKPYFTKQDGKC
+654 
-669 VSDVG
+669 
-674 SKCTPENNQHVK
+674 
-686 SAVWEQQTDGTL
+686 
-698 ACIVKTCDSDR
+698 
-709 YEIEDNACVD
+709 
-719 KKGTACPDDEKP
+719 
-731 TDANATAFEMKWKNG
+731 
-746 ALLCEITECTKE
+746 TECTKE
-758 YLPSDDGQTCV
+758 YLPSDDGQTCE
-769 KSEGDCTTEQLAEIE
+769 KSEGKCTDAQLAEIE

-805 EPDGKQCVEIG
+805 EPDGKQCVEIS
-816 GKCTTMPE
+816 GKCDPMPE
-824 NARRAH
+824 NARQAH

-873 IDELQQNADAMRERE
+873 IDELQQNADAIRERE

-912 ASLAEQNADD
+912 AALAEQNADD

-1049 GAGALVGVAGNVLTN
+1049 GAGALVGVAGNVLNN

-1098 ESLRKAIDV
+1098 ESFRKAIAV

-1112 EDKEQDTSSPIVPN
+1112 KDKEQDTSSIGQN
-1126 LDNLFETTISDWQSA
+1126 LDKLFETTISDWQSA

-1152 DITCICPGNAWWNL
+1152 NIDCDCPGNAWWNL

-1173 IEISAINLNIGTSV
+1173 IEISAINLNISASV

>member
-1 MKKYCVS
+1 
-8 IFTVLCSL
+8 
-16 PAMAS
+16 MAS

-196 TNSTGFSSAFYTWRN
+196 TNSTGFSSAIYAWN
-211 NTRTCEIQS
+211 GSTRTCEIQS

-248 NHHAKTATWQLDKS
+248 NHHAKTATWQLDES

-278 YDTASN
+278 YDKASN

-312 SDTLRCEIKKCDS
+312 SDTLRCEI
-325 SDYTPN
+325 
-331 DAKNQCVQSQ
+331 
-341 GDCTDAAKKR
+341 
-351 DKNATAGVMRNSIC
+351 
-365 YITDCITGFDPND
+365 
-378 AGTQCVQK
+378 
-386 TGTDC
+386 
-391 TPQYKSHYLTA
+391 
-402 KWVLDSSNSELIC
+402 
-415 EIKTCDSPEYA
+415 
-426 VENNKCVKQT
+426 
-436 GKDCTYTPNP
+436 
-446 NNLIDTATLHLINGK
+446 
-461 LECRIDD
+461 
-468 CIDEYTPNA
+468 
-477 AGTACEQ
+477 
-484 SAGECTPTD
+484 
-493 PNAKTGELKNG
+493 
-504 VCKITECKSSDYIVD
+504 
-519 RKNNECDLKAG
+519 
-530 TNCADTLP
+530 
-538 ARANVATAEWIL
+538 
-550 GPDNEW
+550 
-556 YCEAKTCISPQGR
+556 
-569 YTLDEASNTCTAA
+569 
-582 KTGECDVSSVP
+582 
-593 NATKGEWEWHTIKNA
+593 
-608 YVCTVV
+608 
-614 DCTKDY
+614 
-620 VPNEAGDACT
+620 
-630 QSSGPC
+630 
-636 TPDDP
+636 
-641 NAAAGKFRGGTCI
+641 
-654 VSECKPYFTKQDGKC
+654 
-669 VSDVG
+669 
-674 SKCTPENNQHVK
+674 
-686 SAVWEQQTDGTL
+686 
-698 ACIVKTCDSDR
+698 
-709 YEIEDNACVD
+709 
-719 KKGTACPDDEKP
+719 
-731 TDANATAFEMKWKNG
+731 
-746 ALLCEITECTKE
+746 TECTKE
-758 YLPSDDGQTCV
+758 YLPSDDGQTCE
-769 KSEGDCTTEQLAEIE
+769 KSEGKCTDAQLAEIE

-795 CRPTDCEDGF
+795 CHPTDCEDGF
-805 EPDGKQCVEIG
+805 EPDGKQCVEIS
-816 GKCTTMPE
+816 GKCDPMPE
-824 NARRAH
+824 NARQAH

-902 AMGIGGMQIG
+902 ATGIGGMQIG
-912 ASLAEQNADD
+912 AALAEQSADD

-974 KTRKEALGMAPG
+974 KTRKAALGMAPG

-1083 SKRTLLFQKLRPVQE
+1083 SKRTLLFQNLRPVQE
-1098 ESLRKAIDV
+1098 ESLRKAIAV

-1152 DITCICPGNAWWNL
+1152 NIDCECPGNAWWNL

-1173 IEISAINLNIGTSV
+1173 IEISAINLNTGTSV

>member
-1 MKKYCVS
+1 
-8 IFTVLCSL
+8 
-16 PAMAS
+16 
-21 VTVVGRVLD
+21 
-30 ERGAPLTGAFV
+30 

-196 TNSTGFSSAFYTWRN
+196 TNSTGFSSAIYAWN
-211 NTRTCEIQS
+211 GSTRTCEIQS

-248 NHHAKTATWQLDKS
+248 NHHAKTATWQLDES

-278 YDTASN
+278 YDKASN

-312 SDTLRCEIKKCDS
+312 SDTLRCEI
-325 SDYTPN
+325 
-331 DAKNQCVQSQ
+331 
-341 GDCTDAAKKR
+341 
-351 DKNATAGVMRNSIC
+351 
-365 YITDCITGFDPND
+365 
-378 AGTQCVQK
+378 
-386 TGTDC
+386 
-391 TPQYKSHYLTA
+391 
-402 KWVLDSSNSELIC
+402 
-415 EIKTCDSPEYA
+415 
-426 VENNKCVKQT
+426 
-436 GKDCTYTPNP
+436 
-446 NNLIDTATLHLINGK
+446 
-461 LECRIDD
+461 
-468 CIDEYTPNA
+468 
-477 AGTACEQ
+477 
-484 SAGECTPTD
+484 
-493 PNAKTGELKNG
+493 
-504 VCKITECKSSDYIVD
+504 
-519 RKNNECDLKAG
+519 
-530 TNCADTLP
+530 
-538 ARANVATAEWIL
+538 
-550 GPDNEW
+550 
-556 YCEAKTCISPQGR
+556 
-569 YTLDEASNTCTAA
+569 
-582 KTGECDVSSVP
+582 
-593 NATKGEWEWHTIKNA
+593 
-608 YVCTVV
+608 
-614 DCTKDY
+614 
-620 VPNEAGDACT
+620 
-630 QSSGPC
+630 
-636 TPDDP
+636 
-641 NAAAGKFRGGTCI
+641 
-654 VSECKPYFTKQDGKC
+654 
-669 VSDVG
+669 
-674 SKCTPENNQHVK
+674 
-686 SAVWEQQTDGTL
+686 
-698 ACIVKTCDSDR
+698 
-709 YEIEDNACVD
+709 
-719 KKGTACPDDEKP
+719 
-731 TDANATAFEMKWKNG
+731 
-746 ALLCEITECTKE
+746 TECTKE
-758 YLPSDDGQTCV
+758 YLPSDDGQTCE
-769 KSEGDCTTEQLAEIE
+769 KSEGKCTDAQLAEIE

-805 EPDGKQCVEIG
+805 EPDGKKCVEIS
-816 GKCTTMPE
+816 GKCDPMPE
-824 NARRAH
+824 NALQAH

-912 ASLAEQNADD
+912 AALAEQSADD

-1083 SKRTLLFQKLRPVQE
+1083 SKRTLLFQNLRPVQKK
-1098 ESLRKAIDV
+1098 SLREAITKAP
-1107 APVVE
+1107 AVE
-1112 EDKEQDTSSPIVPN
+1112 EGKEQDTSSLI
-1126 LDNLFETTISDWQSA
+1126 DNLFETTISDWQSA

-1152 DITCICPGNAWWNL
+1152 NIDCDCPGNAWWDL

-1173 IEISAINLNIGTSV
+1173 FEISAINLNIGTSV
-1187 LPKLPIAVFFAD
+1187 FPKLPIAVFFAD

>member
-1 MKKYCVS
+1 MKKPLVS
-8 IFTVLCSL
+8 IFTIMFAV
-16 PAMAS
+16 PAMANMT
-21 VTVVGRVLD
+21 VT
-30 ERGAPLTGAFV
+30 
-41 MDPNMSGVGG
+41 
-51 YVESDGTIPSD
+51 GTIQDDLGPIIGAAVMVAGNNS
-62 IPFSDN
+62 IGTTTDN
-68 ITSLQISMLG
+68 NGQFTLSVPDSTTQIQTSMLG
-78 YETQTV
+78 YHDKIINIPSGGNVGTIDLVTADEQITEATHTET
-84 AVNPNNPNIGS
+84 I
-95 IRMQP
+95 
-100 DTEVL
+100 
-105 EASVT
+105 
-110 TACQFTTGSDKLY
+110 TGTPCSDKELAAANAKSGT
-123 REINSDKCYPY
+123 RALRGDKSIYCIPI
-134 ACRDAQYE
+134 ACAHGYKLNKRNKSCEALNCESPRY
-142 PSGNS
+142 
-147 VAWYTGG
+147 VL
-154 NSICI
+154 
-159 GSAASGGPCAN
+159 SADGTDCEDQVGK
-170 FCAGGNCQSITV
+170 
-182 YDSCDYVIGKECTP
+182 SCDSGDANATKSKYVWE
-196 TNSTGFSSAFYTWRN
+196 N
-211 NTRTCEIQS
+211 
-220 CDPGYRHNTT
+220 
-230 NNTCEYQI
+230 
-238 GQNCLSELRG
+238 
-248 NHHAKTATWQLDKS
+248 KTLK
-262 DNIVCKI
+262 
-269 SACENNRYQ
+269 
-278 YDTASN
+278 
-284 KCIDQQGEPCTPENT
+284 
-299 SHVKEAKYAYDAS
+299 
-312 SDTLRCEIKKCDS
+312 CEIKKCRDGFV
-325 SDYTPN
+325 PN
-331 DAKNQCVQSQ
+331 DTK
-341 GDCTDAAKKR
+341 
-351 DKNATAGVMRNSIC
+351 
-365 YITDCITGFDPND
+365 
-378 AGTQCVQK
+378 
-386 TGTDC
+386 
-391 TPQYKSHYLTA
+391 
-402 KWVLDSSNSELIC
+402 
-415 EIKTCDSPEYA
+415 
-426 VENNKCVKQT
+426 
-436 GKDCTYTPNP
+436 
-446 NNLIDTATLHLINGK
+446 
-461 LECRIDD
+461 
-468 CIDEYTPNA
+468 
-477 AGTACEQ
+477 TACE
-484 SAGECTPTD
+484 
-493 PNAKTGELKNG
+493 
-504 VCKITECKSSDYIVD
+504 
-519 RKNNECDLKAG
+519 
-530 TNCADTLP
+530 
-538 ARANVATAEWIL
+538 
-550 GPDNEW
+550 
-556 YCEAKTCISPQGR
+556 
-569 YTLDEASNTCTAA
+569 AS
-582 KTGECDVSSVP
+582 E
-593 NATKGEWEWHTIKNA
+593 
-608 YVCTVV
+608 
-614 DCTKDY
+614 
-620 VPNEAGDACT
+620 
-630 QSSGPC
+630 GPC
-636 TPDDP
+636 
-641 NAAAGKFRGGTCI
+641 
-654 VSECKPYFTKQDGKC
+654 
-669 VSDVG
+669 
-674 SKCTPENNQHVK
+674 PENQ
-686 SAVWEQQTDGTL
+686 
-698 ACIVKTCDSDR
+698 
-709 YEIEDNACVD
+709 
-719 KKGTACPDDEKP
+719 
-731 TDANATAFEMKWKNG
+731 
-746 ALLCEITECTKE
+746 
-758 YLPSDDGQTCV
+758 LP
-769 KSEGDCTTEQLAEIE
+769 EN
-784 HATAGELKRGK
+784 ATAGELKRGK
-795 CRPTDCEDGF
+795 CHATECAAGYDVD
-805 EPDGKQCVEIG
+805 G
-816 GKCTTMPE
+816 GKCVTISGDCDPMPE

-830 REYDA
+830 REWNA
-835 ASGTEIC
+835 ETNTETC
-842 IIDKCKSDYV
+842 VIDECKSDYT
-852 LSPDKMSCA
+852 LTNNQCL
-861 KPQLSKEDAQKQ
+861 KPQLSKADAQKQ

-912 ASLAEQNADD
+912 AALAEQNADD

-1020 MAPGGTDASEWAAQR
+1020 MAPDGTDASEWAAQR

-1098 ESLRKAIDV
+1098 ESFRKAIAD

-1112 EDKEQDTSSPIVPN
+1112 EGKEQDTSSIGQN
-1126 LDNLFETTISDWQSA
+1126 LDKLFETTISDWQSA

-1152 DITCICPGNAWWNL
+1152 NIDCDCPGNAWWDL

>member
-248 NHHAKTATWQLDKS
+248 NHHAKTATWQLDES

-278 YDTASN
+278 YDTTSN

-312 SDTLRCEIKKCDS
+312 SDTLRCEI
-325 SDYTPN
+325 
-331 DAKNQCVQSQ
+331 
-341 GDCTDAAKKR
+341 
-351 DKNATAGVMRNSIC
+351 
-365 YITDCITGFDPND
+365 
-378 AGTQCVQK
+378 
-386 TGTDC
+386 
-391 TPQYKSHYLTA
+391 
-402 KWVLDSSNSELIC
+402 
-415 EIKTCDSPEYA
+415 
-426 VENNKCVKQT
+426 
-436 GKDCTYTPNP
+436 
-446 NNLIDTATLHLINGK
+446 
-461 LECRIDD
+461 
-468 CIDEYTPNA
+468 
-477 AGTACEQ
+477 
-484 SAGECTPTD
+484 
-493 PNAKTGELKNG
+493 
-504 VCKITECKSSDYIVD
+504 
-519 RKNNECDLKAG
+519 
-530 TNCADTLP
+530 
-538 ARANVATAEWIL
+538 
-550 GPDNEW
+550 
-556 YCEAKTCISPQGR
+556 
-569 YTLDEASNTCTAA
+569 
-582 KTGECDVSSVP
+582 
-593 NATKGEWEWHTIKNA
+593 
-608 YVCTVV
+608 
-614 DCTKDY
+614 
-620 VPNEAGDACT
+620 
-630 QSSGPC
+630 
-636 TPDDP
+636 
-641 NAAAGKFRGGTCI
+641 
-654 VSECKPYFTKQDGKC
+654 
-669 VSDVG
+669 
-674 SKCTPENNQHVK
+674 
-686 SAVWEQQTDGTL
+686 
-698 ACIVKTCDSDR
+698 
-709 YEIEDNACVD
+709 
-719 KKGTACPDDEKP
+719 
-731 TDANATAFEMKWKNG
+731 
-746 ALLCEITECTKE
+746 TECTKE
-758 YLPSDDGQTCV
+758 YLPSDDGQTCE
-769 KSEGDCTTEQLAEIE
+769 KSEGKCTDAQLAEIE

-805 EPDGKQCVEIG
+805 EPDGKKCVEIS
-816 GKCTTMPE
+816 GKCDPMPE
-824 NARRAH
+824 NARQAH

-912 ASLAEQNADD
+912 AALAEQSADD

-1083 SKRTLLFQKLRPVQE
+1083 SKRTLLFQNLHPVQE

-1107 APVVE
+1107 APGVE
-1112 EDKEQDTSSPIVPN
+1112 KDKEQDTSSPTVPN
-1126 LDNLFETTISDWQSA
+1126 PDNLFETTISDWQSA

-1152 DITCICPGNAWWNL
+1152 NIDCDCPGNAWWNL

-1227 GETNFKLLIVGY
+1227 GDTNFKLLIVGY